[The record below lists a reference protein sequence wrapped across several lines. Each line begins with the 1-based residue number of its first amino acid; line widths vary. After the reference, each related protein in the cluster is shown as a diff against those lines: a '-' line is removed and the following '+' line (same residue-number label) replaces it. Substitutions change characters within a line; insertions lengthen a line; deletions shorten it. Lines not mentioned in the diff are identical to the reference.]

1 MERWKFEKL
10 EVEGCGI
17 VATRETEEERMQVEK
32 EVDVL
37 GKVLPF
43 LGLELLEEGAREA
56 ARNLQQGE
64 TERERERKEK
74 GEMMREIEKELER
87 RGNRLAQGG

>member
-10 EVEGCGI
+10 EVEGCDI
-17 VATRETEEERMQVEK
+17 VATRETDEGREQVDKDVER
-32 EVDVL
+32 L

-43 LGLELLEEGAREA
+43 LGLELLEEAAREA

-64 TERERERKEK
+64 TERERERREKER
-74 GEMMREIEKELER
+74 MMREVEKELER

>member
-1 MERWKFEKL
+1 MEGWKFEKL

-17 VATRETEEERMQVEK
+17 VATRETEEEMKQVK
-32 EVDVL
+32 EDVERL

-43 LGLELLEEGAREA
+43 LGLELLEEGVTEA

-64 TERERERKEK
+64 TERERERREKEK
-74 GEMMREIEKELER
+74 MMREIEREMRER
-87 RGNRLAQGG
+87 GEFRV

>member
-17 VATRETEEERMQVEK
+17 VATRETDEEMEQVKREA
-32 EVDVL
+32 EML
-37 GKVLPF
+37 GNVLPF
-43 LGLELLEEGAREA
+43 QGLELLEDGAKEA
-56 ARNLQQGE
+56 AMNLQQEE
-64 TERERERKEK
+64 TELERERREKER
-74 GEMMREIEKELER
+74 MMREVEKELER

>member
-10 EVEGCGI
+10 EVEGCDI
-17 VATRETEEERMQVEK
+17 VATPESDEEMEQVKRETEM
-32 EVDVL
+32 L

-56 ARNLQQGE
+56 ARNLQQRE
-64 TERERERKEK
+64 TKIERERREK
-74 GEMMREIEKELER
+74 VEMMREVEKELER

>member
-1 MERWKFEKL
+1 MERWIFEKL

-17 VATRETEEERMQVEK
+17 VATRETEDERKQVK
-32 EVDVL
+32 EDMERL

-43 LGLELLEEGAREA
+43 LGLELLEEGVREA
-56 ARNLQQGE
+56 ARNLQQRE
-64 TERERERKEK
+64 TEIERERREKE
-74 GEMMREIEKELER
+74 EMMREVEKELER